1 MGTYKINNM
10 KDINSFIQEKL
21 KVSSKSKINK
31 NEPLEPDEI
40 EGPETPG
47 KDYFDDDVII
57 IGWPFKDKND
67 KNYKRTKEY
76 ISKKRYSVYN
86 DLEDI
91 EDSDMWDW
99 FCYATHENEQE
110 LNCYLYGPEGAQ
122 CYSEK

>member
-1 MGTYKINNM
+1 MRSIIDLIN
-10 KDINSFIQEKL
+10 EKL

-110 LNCYLYGPEGAQ
+110 LNCYVYGPEGAQ